1 MLTSIVAGQADCCSV
16 QGGSQKQRLL
26 PGALTGL
33 GAIVLVAS
41 ELPISQV
48 GAEKDQLAG
57 QVVMQGSKYRFSDP
71 QTASWFLHQEF
82 GGAIFLHCTSFSQ
95 LSAEK

>member
-1 MLTSIVAGQADCCSV
+1 MLTSTVAGQADCCSV

-33 GAIVLVAS
+33 GAIVLVAP
-41 ELPISQV
+41 ELPIAQV

-57 QVVMQGSKYRFSDP
+57 QVVMQGSKYRFADP
-71 QTASWFLHQEF
+71 QTASWSPHQEF
-82 GGAIFLHCTSFSQ
+82 GGALFLHCTSFSQ
-95 LSAEK
+95 LSAEE